1 MDGSRRFGAMSPNP
15 WWVGFVCGMAT
26 FVDAAATTGIGIAF
40 VLFQAPTPGAPGLTP
55 DQIGMLTGVLTA
67 GVAIGSLLGGRLGD
81 RFGRRTVFLTTMA
94 LIVIGAATPFLGTGF
109 GTLLPGVALIG
120 LGVGADL
127 PVALATISEAAT
139 DRNRGKII
147 VFSNL
152 LGGFGILLAVMLGIQ
167 FGALGAD
174 GGRIIFGAFG
184 GAGLLV
190 LALRLTIPES
200 RTWLL
205 ARSSEEPAARTTRFT
220 TARLADL
227 GQAPLRKP
235 LLILLAYYTL
245 TSLAISVAGSF
256 GTFVAVNVA
265 HLPVSEYQTW
275 TLLAM
280 PAAVIGA
287 LWFMSVA
294 DTRFRMTYFVLGAVT
309 VVLSNLVPVLFGFS
323 LPTLVIS
330 VIGSTFAGA
339 FCFETI
345 MKVWTQESFPTML
358 RATAQGT
365 IYAVARFATAGL
377 NVVTPAL
384 LALNP
389 FGVYAGVAAV
399 AALGF
404 LIGWL
409 GFRRNTINHF
419 TLPTA
424 GRPSASARP
433 DVVAAP

>member
-1 MDGSRRFGAMSPNP
+1 
-15 WWVGFVCGMAT
+15 
-26 FVDAAATTGIGIAF
+26 
-40 VLFQAPTPGAPGLTP
+40 
-55 DQIGMLTGVLTA
+55 
-67 GVAIGSLLGGRLGD
+67 
-81 RFGRRTVFLTTMA
+81 
-94 LIVIGAATPFLGTGF
+94 
-109 GTLLPGVALIG
+109 
-120 LGVGADL
+120 
-127 PVALATISEAAT
+127 
-139 DRNRGKII
+139 
-147 VFSNL
+147 
-152 LGGFGILLAVMLGIQ
+152 
-167 FGALGAD
+167 
-174 GGRIIFGAFG
+174 
-184 GAGLLV
+184 
-190 LALRLTIPES
+190 
-200 RTWLL
+200 
-205 ARSSEEPAARTTRFT
+205 
-220 TARLADL
+220 
-227 GQAPLRKP
+227 
-235 LLILLAYYTL
+235 
-245 TSLAISVAGSF
+245 
-256 GTFVAVNVA
+256 
-265 HLPVSEYQTW
+265 
-275 TLLAM
+275 
-280 PAAVIGA
+280 
-287 LWFMSVA
+287 
-294 DTRFRMTYFVLGAVT
+294 
-309 VVLSNLVPVLFGFS
+309 
-323 LPTLVIS
+323 